1 MDLVYRMEFCD
12 NCDNMLYIKVGEGE
26 QDTLLYYCRRC
37 GSESLVGEDKMCVS
51 KTTFKRSDQKAVL
64 AINEHTKLDPTL
76 PRTTTIKCPNESC
89 PSNEEGKESEVIYIR
104 YNEENLAYVYLC
116 SSCDTVWKTDSKV

>member
-1 MDLVYRMEFCD
+1 MEFCG

-26 QDTLLYYCRRC
+26 QDSLLYYCRRC
-37 GSESLVGEDKMCVS
+37 GNESVVGEDRMCVS
-51 KTTFKRSDQKAVL
+51 KTTFKRTDQKAVL

-76 PRTTTIKCPNESC
+76 PRTTNIKCPNESC
-89 PSNEEGKESEVIYIR
+89 SSHEDGKESEVIYIR

-116 SSCDTVWKTDSKV
+116 STCDTVWKTDSKV